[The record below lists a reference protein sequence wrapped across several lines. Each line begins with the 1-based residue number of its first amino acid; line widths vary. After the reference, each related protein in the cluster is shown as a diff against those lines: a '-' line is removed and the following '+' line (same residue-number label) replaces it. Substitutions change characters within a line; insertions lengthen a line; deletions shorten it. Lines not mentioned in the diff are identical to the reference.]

1 MTSRYATSSKCI
13 VIGQYVWSRV
23 KSRESLNYRG
33 VKQKKMFNRGFEQNS
48 PKLQGA
54 QHLLTLFY
62 VIHQKHESTS
72 STIMADYTSRGSC
85 ACPSLTFK
93 FKSYQKEK
101 VLQNSKGM

>member
-1 MTSRYATSSKCI
+1 MYSHRP
-13 VIGQYVWSRV
+13 QYVWSRV
-23 KSRESLNYRG
+23 KSRESLNY
-33 VKQKKMFNRGFEQNS
+33 RGFEQNS

-85 ACPSLTFK
+85 ACPSLAFK
-93 FKSYQKEK
+93 IKSYPKEK
-101 VLQNSKGM
+101 VLQNSKWM